1 MSKKFLYIMSVLP
14 WLFATSC
21 NSEEIKPEV
30 DNILVEKANRKLY
43 LRKGDEVVRE
53 YSIGLGGNPIGHK
66 QQEGD
71 NRTPEGSYIISG
83 RNPKSSYHL
92 SLRISYPNEQDKK
105 FAKERGVSP
114 GGDIMIHGY
123 PNKVPSFM
131 ARFLKNR
138 DWTQGCIAVS
148 DDEIEEIW
156 DLVANNT
163 PIKILP

>member
-71 NRTPEGSYIISG
+71 NRTPEGVILSRDVILKVRIIYLCEF
-83 RNPKSSYHL
+83 RILMNKIKNPQKKEAF
-92 SLRISYPNEQDKK
+92 LR
-105 FAKERGVSP
+105 A
-114 GGDIMIHGY
+114 
-123 PNKVPSFM
+123 
-131 ARFLKNR
+131 
-138 DWTQGCIAVS
+138 
-148 DDEIEEIW
+148 EI
-156 DLVANNT
+156 L
-163 PIKILP
+163 